1 MYALITFSQFPQV
14 DHLRMATRSMWRQSL
29 RADPGWSGHW
39 AEVNRGAQ

>member
-1 MYALITFSQFPQV
+1 MYAVVTFPPNF
-14 DHLRMATRSMWRQSL
+14 LRLMATRSMWRQSL